1 MEVSIMG
8 DNDFRME
15 EIMERFENMKAEIAS
30 LKDTLVEREASVAK
44 NMPDMGKIKSL
55 FEDAFAKLIE
65 TIRPVLDGANRSIS
79 EPAKAVASKVE
90 EKIIIHPFTAVMIA
104 LGAGIVI
111 GKTINIVS
119 RVSGTKTSDEG

>member
-1 MEVSIMG
+1 MG

-30 LKDTLVEREASVAK
+30 LKDTLVEKEASVAK

-55 FEDAFAKLIE
+55 FEDAFAKLVE

-119 RVSGTKTSDEG
+119 RISGTKTSDEG

>member
-1 MEVSIMG
+1 MG

-30 LKDTLVEREASVAK
+30 LKDNLVEREASVAK

>member
-1 MEVSIMG
+1 MG

>member
-1 MEVSIMG
+1 MG

-90 EKIIIHPFTAVMIA
+90 EKIIIHPFTAVLIA

>member
-1 MEVSIMG
+1 MG

-90 EKIIIHPFTAVMIA
+90 EKIIIHPPKKWMM
-104 LGAGIVI
+104 
-111 GKTINIVS
+111 
-119 RVSGTKTSDEG
+119 

>member
-1 MEVSIMG
+1 MG

-55 FEDAFAKLIE
+55 FEDVFAKLIE
-65 TIRPVLDGANRSIS
+65 TIHFFNFSG
-79 EPAKAVASKVE
+79 
-90 EKIIIHPFTAVMIA
+90 II
-104 LGAGIVI
+104 LQL
-111 GKTINIVS
+111 
-119 RVSGTKTSDEG
+119 SD